1 MMAKPFANNE
11 SCTVNDNGTT
21 TATAKIAIN
30 GGQSPAVEISP
41 VAPSEIALKQTVG
54 PSIYWSRDE
63 QSLLEEL
70 IVKYASDSMVMRY
83 AKIAQKLQN
92 KTLKDVALRCRWM
105 TEKEK
110 RKQRKKKQEKKEEAA
125 SEQVKSPSTN
135 HSSGECIDEEIS
147 CKGAAVAQLLEQSDH
162 AINQVSANANVF
174 KENGMQMND
183 NSNSSRKHTDK
194 KTLGK
199 AAYQQVKPS
208 STNDS
213 NGLHYADS
221 DEDMDDDI
229 SYKAIGGAAAR
240 LLEQNDQ
247 AINQILANVS
257 ANKLHENIVLESQ
270 TRNNLNILLN
280 ESLYDMPEMKPSARQ
295 LYDLDFLKSW
305 PKFIP
310 L

>member
-1 MMAKPFANNE
+1 MEQSHSGFLHSGDQFLSCRLTCTKSQQQKGSRAKSLFPVSLFWNGPQ
-11 SCTVNDNGTT
+11 CFLVKIPGNGTVGGGGDG
-21 TATAKIAIN
+21 TAGCVVVVVPCSFYNRCGVEGEGA
-30 GGQSPAVEISP
+30 GG
-41 VAPSEIALKQTVG
+41 
-54 PSIYWSRDE
+54 
-63 QSLLEEL
+63 
-70 IVKYASDSMVMRY
+70 
-83 AKIAQKLQN
+83 
-92 KTLKDVALRCRWM
+92 
-105 TEKEK
+105 
-110 RKQRKKKQEKKEEAA
+110 EEAA